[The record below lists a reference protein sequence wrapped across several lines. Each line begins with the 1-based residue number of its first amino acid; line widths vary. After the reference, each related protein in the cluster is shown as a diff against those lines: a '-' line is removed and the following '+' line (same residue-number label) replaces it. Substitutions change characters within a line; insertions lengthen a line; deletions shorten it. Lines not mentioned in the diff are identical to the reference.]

1 MFQHPHYV
9 MVMVTDMQRSVAF
22 YRDVL
27 GLTLRFES
35 PGWSEFSTGPTT
47 LVLHGW
53 GDPEPVPHLTELP
66 ARPTAGTCSFGLMSA
81 TCAAFAEL
89 VARRPVEQHRGP
101 SGLSGQSSCFRRL
114 LERVFQRPG
123 QGLGQ
128 SSYSR
133 TFSAGRP
140 SRSTRP
146 GSTRISC

>member
-1 MFQHPHYV
+1 MFQHPHYM

-66 ARPTAGTCSFGLMSA
+66 ARPTAGTCSFGFYVSDLQ
-81 TCAAFAEL
+81 AAFAEL
-89 VARRPVEQHRGP
+89 VARGVKVLKPP
-101 SGLSGQSSCFRRL
+101 TN
-114 LERVFQRPG
+114 LEDFGFWAAIVLDPDG
-123 QGLGQ
+123 
-128 SSYSR
+128 
-133 TFSAGRP
+133 T
-140 SRSTRP
+140 T
-146 GSTRISC
+146 ISLAQKV